1 MTMRK
6 KRVLLVEDEANVALL
21 MAESLADLSQ
31 DLEVVTAAS
40 GEEALQRVE
49 QSVWDLVVTDY
60 RMPGI
65 TGLQLIETGKPKTPT
80 TLWVLMTAY
89 GSEEVK
95 QAAERLDVYHYM
107 TKPFPLADLRRVI
120 REALAFQ
127 EKGVAPGASAAAA
140 TKTFHPAI
148 KVTLGGDGSVGK
160 TALIRRLITG
170 QLDPIRKMTIGVDFH
185 LYEVHNA
192 VSTRLIV
199 WDVSGQDHFAF
210 TRKAFYR
217 GSKAIGLVYAVSD
230 RQTFERV
237 ATWRDEI
244 RQILPSVPLVLV
256 GNKTDLPRQVTYEE
270 GKAIADAWGAPFLE
284 TSCVNGSGVREFF
297 TTLAE
302 AAIQYVRERNPAQP
316 FDVLSAQ
323 A

>member
-1 MTMRK
+1 MRK
-6 KRVLLVEDEANVALL
+6 KRVLLVEDQANVALL
-21 MAESLADLSQ
+21 MAESLAGLDP

-40 GEEALQRVE
+40 GEEALQRME
-49 QSVWDLVVTDY
+49 QKVWDLVVTDY

-65 TGLQLIETGKPKTPT
+65 TGLQLIETSKLKTPT

-89 GSEEVK
+89 GSEEVR

-120 REALAFQ
+120 QEALAFQ
-127 EKGVAPGASAAAA
+127 ERGTAPGASAAA
-140 TKTFHPAI
+140 TKTFRPAI

-170 QLDPIRKMTIGVDFH
+170 QFDATRKMTIGVDFH

-217 GSKAIGLVYAVSD
+217 GSKAIGLVYAVSE
-230 RQTFERV
+230 RRSFERV
-237 ATWRDEI
+237 VTWRDEI

-256 GNKTDLPRQVTYEE
+256 GNKTDLPRQVTYAE
-270 GKAIADAWGAPFLE
+270 GKAIADAWSAPFLE
-284 TSCVNGSGVREFF
+284 TSCVDGSGVREFF
-297 TTLAE
+297 TTLTE
-302 AAIQYVRERNPAQP
+302 AAVQYARERNPAQP